1 VTWVKVCGLRTATDV
16 NAAVEAGA
24 DAVGFVLAESPRRV
38 SVETAGRL
46 GEGVPV
52 HRVLVTVDA
61 LPEQLLRWVGISG
74 ATGVQ
79 PHGKHAVAAGGAAGA
94 KGLLVLHP
102 VPVRGL
108 IDLGVVPDDR
118 IPLLDT
124 YAPLQHGGTGAAF
137 DWSLLQGLDRDFV
150 LAGGL
155 GPANVAEAIARIHPW
170 GVDASS
176 GLESGPGIK
185 DPDLIKAFVREA
197 KTV

>member
-1 VTWVKVCGLRTATDV
+1 MTWVKVCGLRTATDV
-16 NAAVEAGA
+16 DVAVEAGA
-24 DAVGFVLAESPRRV
+24 DAVGFVLAESPRRI
-38 SVETAGRL
+38 SVETAGKL
-46 GEGVPV
+46 GDGVPV

-61 LPEQLLRWVGISG
+61 PPEELLRWVVLSG

-79 PHGKHAVAAGGAAGA
+79 PHGKHAVAAGGAARA

-102 VPVRGL
+102 VPVRGE

-124 YAPLQHGGTGAAF
+124 YEQSQYGGTGAAF
-137 DWSLLQGLDRDFV
+137 DWNLLEGVDRDFV

-155 GPANVAEAIARIHPW
+155 GPANVAAAIARIHPW

-185 DPDLIKAFVREA
+185 DPDLIRAFVREA
-197 KTV
+197 KTA